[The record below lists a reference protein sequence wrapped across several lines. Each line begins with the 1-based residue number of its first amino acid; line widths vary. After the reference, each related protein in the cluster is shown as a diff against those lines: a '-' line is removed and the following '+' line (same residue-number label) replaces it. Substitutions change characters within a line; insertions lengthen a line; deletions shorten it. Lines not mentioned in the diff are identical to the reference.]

1 MLIVRMPRRNAQA
14 AVPWPIWS
22 SYSFQLP
29 FAVGETGDAMEAIH
43 RVAPHADWVVVPDS
57 IAGLHAQHQVV
68 RIDHVAAGAP
78 VDSPILGSSWL
89 VGRSWITSWLA
100 RAAWCAADSGMRR
113 LAVARLRG
121 PTLMAGKLDA
131 VERKQA
137 DLANQIKQLAE
148 KVKKRPG
155 GGQEGEG
162 RNKKRK
168 GDKAGKVGAQARWR

>member
-1 MLIVRMPRRNAQA
+1 MLIVRMPRWNAQA
-14 AVPWPIWS
+14 AVPWPSWS

-57 IAGLHAQHQVV
+57 LAGLHAQHQVV

-100 RAAWCAADSGMRR
+100 AAAWCAADSGVRR
-113 LAVARLRG
+113 LAVARLRA
-121 PTLMAGKLDA
+121 PLA
-131 VERKQA
+131 VLQRTAERLVALGLLEQA
-137 DLANQIKQLAE
+137 YS
-148 KVKKRPG
+148 
-155 GGQEGEG
+155 
-162 RNKKRK
+162 
-168 GDKAGKVGAQARWR
+168 GDPEL